1 MDDPT
6 KLIAIT
12 KKPLIVAE
20 APYETGDPRLW
31 TEFTVF
37 PCGAV
42 LEDDGETLRI
52 YYGAGDYCTCLAFTT
67 LTELW
72 GEMTPC
78 SRLADKAVIPF
89 RIEDW
94 KR

>member
-1 MDDPT
+1 M
-6 KLIAIT
+6 
-12 KKPLIVAE
+12 
-20 APYETGDPRLW
+20 
-31 TEFTVF
+31 
-37 PCGAV
+37 

-72 GEMTPC
+72 STMTPC
-78 SRLADKAVIPF
+78 NRLADKAVIPF

-94 KR
+94 KGN